1 MNKKIIVSI
10 CAAVVM
16 ILFAVALVNVYLE
29 DRILENPQGT
39 VGNTTGNLY
48 NGGLFCETDE
58 YVYFAN
64 PYDNYALYRMLPD
77 ETKLEKIITT
87 PSVSINAAGNHVF
100 YYQSSSGTGTGLGY
114 VINTYGIRRFSKNS
128 KRTVSGIDN
137 ALIESFVLADNSL
150 YYQVADMGQHVNYIK
165 EISLDGKNAEQIV
178 LPSDALLACV
188 DHSTMYFTNAIE
200 NFHLLAMDL
209 NDKNHTLR
217 EILAEDIYMPIVEGN
232 DVYCIDIHNN
242 YALVHYNL
250 STGQKTVLDAA
261 RTDMLNVDD
270 AYIYYQTS
278 GTNPQLK
285 RITKDGSSVEVIAD
299 GAYNSINTTS
309 KYVYFMKYGDNSN
322 VYKIPASGTPSV
334 TTFTAAREAASKQK

>member
-1 MNKKIIVSI
+1 MNKKIFVSI
-10 CAAVVM
+10 SAAIVV
-16 ILFAVALVNVYLE
+16 ILFAVALINVYLE
-29 DRILENPQGT
+29 DKILENPQGT

-48 NGGLFCETDE
+48 NGGLFCETNE
-58 YVYFAN
+58 YVYFSN

-77 ETKLEKIITT
+77 ETKIEKLITT
-87 PSVSINAAGNHVF
+87 PSVSVNAAGNHIF
-100 YYQSSSGTGTGLGY
+100 YYQSSSGTGSGLGY
-114 VINTYGIRRFSKNS
+114 VINTYGIRRFSKNN

-137 ALIESFVLADNSL
+137 SLIQGFVLADNSL

-165 EISLDGKNAEQIV
+165 EISLDGKNSEQIV

-209 NDKNHTLR
+209 NDKSHTLR
-217 EILAEDIYMPIVEGN
+217 EVLSEDVYMPIVEDN

-250 STGQKTVLDAA
+250 ATQQKTVLDTA

-270 AYIYYQTS
+270 SYIYYQTS
-278 GTNPQLK
+278 GNNPQLK
-285 RITKDGSSVEVIAD
+285 RITKDGSSIEVIAD
-299 GAYNSINTTS
+299 GAYNSIHTTS
-309 KYVYFMKYGDNSN
+309 KYVYFMRYGDEST
-322 VYKIPASGTPSV
+322 VYKIPANGAPTVS
-334 TTFTAAREAASKQK
+334 TFTAASNAVSSAK